1 MHVSF
6 ATNRNMGEKKIYIV
20 LDSFVKSFHTSLI
33 TPRLLKKDETRLRPS
48 QGWETQK
55 GFSDKLFPVALLN
68 SQGETKI

>member
-6 ATNRNMGEKKIYIV
+6 ATNQNMGEKKIYIV

-33 TPRLLKKDETRLRPS
+33 TPRLLKKDETRLGPS